1 VTSRLVTGKS
11 IQLFYSVPD
20 GYNRMDWMDVIGE
33 CTVLGRG
40 YRVCRVGSN
49 NERWGEGGRDD
60 FALLALAGTSIA
72 GILAGESPSF
82 VSAYTLTL
90 YKLKVLIYVLLHI

>member
-1 VTSRLVTGKS
+1 
-11 IQLFYSVPD
+11 
-20 GYNRMDWMDVIGE
+20 M
-33 CTVLGRG
+33 
-40 YRVCRVGSN
+40 CRVGSN
-49 NERWGEGGRDD
+49 NGRWVGGGRGRDD

-90 YKLKVLIYVLLHI
+90 YKLKAFKYVLLHI